1 MPMLKTG
8 VTNMPSRTGVIYR
21 SYVASRLAA
30 LGVSEASA
38 RTSRA
43 QRPQKLSEAITEA
56 SEAPRGDILGVPGW
70 SVVTSQR
77 LPLDVAGAVDAAR
90 VAAAL
95 DGNERW
101 AAVCARPG
109 AGPEASYVVT
119 SLEVLADIIKAQDHA
134 TAP

>member
-1 MPMLKTG
+1 
-8 VTNMPSRTGVIYR
+8 MPSRTGVIYR

-30 LGVSEASA
+30 LGIPEAEA
-38 RTSRA
+38 RTSHAR
-43 QRPQKLSEAITEA
+43 RPQKLSEAIAEA
-56 SEAPRGDILGVPGW
+56 SEAPHGDVLGIPGW

-95 DGNERW
+95 DSNPKW

-119 SLEVLADIIKAQDHA
+119 SMEVLADLIRESDHA
-134 TAP
+134 